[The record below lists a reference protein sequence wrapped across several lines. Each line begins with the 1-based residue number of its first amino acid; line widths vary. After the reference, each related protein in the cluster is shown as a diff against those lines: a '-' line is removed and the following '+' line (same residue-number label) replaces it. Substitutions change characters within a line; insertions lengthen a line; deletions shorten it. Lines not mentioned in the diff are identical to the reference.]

1 MPAAGVRLD
10 QWLTRYGYA
19 ETRSRAQWLIDT
31 GQVWVNGQQRCKPA
45 FVVPDN
51 GQVEIRGRGLPYVSR
66 GGLKLEHA
74 LQVFGVPVRGLVAL
88 DVGAS
93 TGGFTDC
100 LLQHGA
106 QRVYALDVGTGQLA
120 AVLRDDPRVVVL
132 EGHNLRTFQ
141 AAALGES
148 VDLITVDVSYIS
160 LTLVLPL
167 LPPFL
172 RPGGL
177 VVALVK
183 PQFEVGAKHVEHGGV
198 VRDVRHRQSAV
209 VRALNVA
216 RAMGFHVLQTAEAP
230 RSHTQGNREV
240 LAYLCWKAHQA
251 PYCAFPLAGSPGEVQ
266 VPSPL
271 AGAGQDEGREESMGP
286 SWPHTSPGELGEGGG
301 QCGA

>member
-10 QWLTRYGYA
+10 QWLTQHGYA
-19 ETRSRAQWLIDT
+19 KTRSRARWLIDT
-31 GQVWVNGQQRCKPA
+31 GQVWVNDQQCCKPA
-45 FVVPDN
+45 FLMSDKC
-51 GQVEIRGRGLPYVSR
+51 QVEIRGPGLPYVSR
-66 GGLKLEHA
+66 GGLKLERA
-74 LQVFGVPVRGLVAL
+74 LQVFGVSVRGCVAL

-120 AVLRDDPRVVVL
+120 AVLREDPRVVVI
-132 EGHNLRTFQ
+132 EGCNLRTFQ
-141 AAALGES
+141 AAALAES
-148 VDLITVDVSYIS
+148 VDLIMVDVSYIS

-183 PQFEVGAKHVEHGGV
+183 PQFEVGAGYVGRGGV
-198 VRDVRHRQSAV
+198 VRDAKRCQLAV
-209 VRALNVA
+209 SRVLEVA
-216 RAMGFHVLQTAEAP
+216 RVTGFRVLQTTESP

-240 LAYLCWKAHQA
+240 FVYLCWLVE
-251 PYCAFPLAGSPGEVQ
+251 PTAGIAGPMPKPASPVN
-266 VPSPL
+266 
-271 AGAGQDEGREESMGP
+271 R
-286 SWPHTSPGELGEGGG
+286 
-301 QCGA
+301 